1 MMTILITGGSGFIGS
16 HLVQHFQGKAAVRV
30 LDNFRS
36 GHRRN
41 LEGFEVD
48 LIEGDVMDRPA
59 LRAAMQG
66 VDYVFHL
73 AAMVSVPES
82 VCHPLECETLNGM
95 GTLHVLEEAA
105 AAGVK
110 KVFFASSAAV
120 YGDNPVVPK
129 LETMLPEPKS
139 PYAITKLLGEY
150 YCRFYHGEGR
160 VPTVCLRF
168 FNVFGPRQDP
178 RGPYAAAVPIFI
190 EKALRGETLMIHGD
204 GEQTRDFI
212 CVTDIVAA
220 IVHVTLT
227 PGITGVYNAGYGGM
241 MTGNELARQLI
252 TLAGSASEVQHLPER
267 PGDVKHSRAA
277 VEQLA
282 ATGYQPVCGM
292 EQGLRETL
300 EYFRGVAAGR

>member
-1 MMTILITGGSGFIGS
+1 
-16 HLVQHFQGKAAVRV
+16 
-30 LDNFRS
+30 
-36 GHRRN
+36 
-41 LEGFEVD
+41 
-48 LIEGDVMDRPA
+48 
-59 LRAAMQG
+59 
-66 VDYVFHL
+66 
-73 AAMVSVPES
+73 
-82 VCHPLECETLNGM
+82 
-95 GTLHVLEEAA
+95 
-105 AAGVK
+105 
-110 KVFFASSAAV
+110 
-120 YGDNPVVPK
+120 
-129 LETMLPEPKS
+129 
-139 PYAITKLLGEY
+139 
-150 YCRFYHGEGR
+150 
-160 VPTVCLRF
+160 VCLRF

-241 MTGNELARQLI
+241 MTVNELARQLI